1 MAKVFNYILSGILRV
16 LSKLSFKTLYVF
28 SDIIC
33 FFAYY
38 IIRYRRKVL
47 RENLTNAFPEKN
59 KNEIIILE
67 KKFYRHLSDSF
78 LEAVKVLDMDKSEKM
93 KRMKFLNSELVDEH
107 IKNGESIILCLG
119 HYGNWEWIPSLYL
132 WIKEDCFG
140 GQLYRPLKNT
150 FFDQFYLDIRQK
162 WGTIC
167 IPKNDVL
174 REIRNIKETK
184 RPFLIGFMA
193 DQTPSKTNIH
203 YWTQFLNQESAIL
216 IGPEKIASKGNY
228 TLLYLDI
235 KRVSRGYYTGEYK
248 LITDK
253 PKESAPFYI
262 TETYVRMMEETIL
275 RDPAFWLWTH
285 KRWKHKKE

>member
-1 MAKVFNYILSGILRV
+1 
-16 LSKLSFKTLYVF
+16 
-28 SDIIC
+28 
-33 FFAYY
+33 
-38 IIRYRRKVL
+38 
-47 RENLTNAFPEKN
+47 
-59 KNEIIILE
+59 
-67 KKFYRHLSDSF
+67 
-78 LEAVKVLDMDKSEKM
+78 
-93 KRMKFLNSELVDEH
+93 
-107 IKNGESIILCLG
+107 
-119 HYGNWEWIPSLYL
+119 
-132 WIKEDCFG
+132 
-140 GQLYRPLKNT
+140 
-150 FFDQFYLDIRQK
+150 
-162 WGTIC
+162 
-167 IPKNDVL
+167 
-174 REIRNIKETK
+174 
-184 RPFLIGFMA
+184 MA

-285 KRWKHKKE
+285 KRWKH

>member
-78 LEAVKVLDMDKSEKM
+78 LEAVKVLDMDKSEIM

-132 WIKEDCFG
+132 WIKEDCLG